1 MILLLEETLP
11 HRLRCFIICQLPS
24 DELSSGVIYL
34 TTGHF
39 CNRCSPLFFSAEFIE
54 VITSEAGCLWRQFAR
69 CKFCTADWTW
79 QTWPT
84 WPTWPGTSRNHPGS
98 KGLSANAMEKTL
110 KMFKQTLKS
119 AGVQASP
126 WQPFRMQ
133 QRKGNDI

>member
-54 VITSEAGCLWRQFAR
+54 AITSEAGCLWRQFAR

-98 KGLSANAMEKTL
+98 KGLSANAMEKNAENV
-110 KMFKQTLKS
+110 QTNIEIHWG
-119 AGVQASP
+119 AGFALAALQDAAKER
-126 WQPFRMQ
+126 Q
-133 QRKGNDI
+133 